1 MDYFGWIPNDIVNII
16 LSFVDSIDDSLTL
29 LLVCKRFHHLL
40 RINEGRWRSLC
51 LEFWR
56 DFKQQLT
63 QQGGWDYCIE
73 GEYNLEWIQ
82 RESGKDW
89 FWFSRCFANGIVFK
103 GGYGAVWIGPTPGKT
118 VNGWGIRVDFK
129 LIDIGNF
136 IEDILNGDGVRIWPN
151 RKYVG
156 QIVGDWYHGH
166 GTLTYNSGVKYEG
179 EWNRGRF
186 HGMGSITYPDGI
198 QYQGQW
204 NMGKPGSMDCFY
216 CDQ

>member
-40 RINEGRWRSLC
+40 RTNEGRWRSLC
-51 LEFWR
+51 LEFWN

-63 QQGGWDYCIE
+63 QQGGRDYCIE
-73 GEYNLEWIQ
+73 GQYNLERAQ

-89 FWFSRCFANGIVFK
+89 LWFSQCFANRRVFK
-103 GGYGAVWIGPTPGKT
+103 SDWAIWIGPTPGKT
-118 VNGWGIRVDFK
+118 VNGWGIKINRESAT
-129 LIDIGNF
+129 IGNF
-136 IEDILNGDGVRIWPN
+136 IENELNGDGTFR
-151 RKYVG
+151 
-156 QIVGDWYHGH
+156 
-166 GTLTYNSGVKYEG
+166 YNTGVKYEG
-179 EWNRGRF
+179 EWDKDSF
-186 HGMGSITYPDGI
+186 HGLGSIIYPDGI

-204 NMGKPGSMDCFY
+204 NMDKPGSMDCFY